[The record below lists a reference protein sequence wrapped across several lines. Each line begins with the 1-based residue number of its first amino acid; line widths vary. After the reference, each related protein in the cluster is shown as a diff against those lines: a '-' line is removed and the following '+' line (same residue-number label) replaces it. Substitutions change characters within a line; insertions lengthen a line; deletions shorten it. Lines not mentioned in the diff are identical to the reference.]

1 MTIKKECLTIEKQKM
16 ENNFSAENSLRLIAE
31 TIDRSRRTIAKNS
44 GKPLILWG
52 VLVALTAIVIY
63 VLWTLTASPAW
74 NFLWFA
80 MTAVGAVCMWAMM
93 RKSEKI
99 PDTEISRMLGHIWM
113 WFGVFATG
121 FFALVWAAWGLR
133 QIVGIE
139 GALQVDLTLII
150 VLLMGLCGTLSGAVL
165 KSKPIMVSSV
175 VATALSVL
183 FLMVMPEDSP
193 VRILAFVILGVFA
206 LIVPGVI
213 LHKQMKR

>member
-1 MTIKKECLTIEKQKM
+1 
-16 ENNFSAENSLRLIAE
+16 
-31 TIDRSRRTIAKNS
+31 
-44 GKPLILWG
+44 
-52 VLVALTAIVIY
+52 
-63 VLWTLTASPAW
+63 
-74 NFLWFA
+74 
-80 MTAVGAVCMWAMM
+80 MTAVGAVCMRTMM
-93 RKSEKI
+93 RKSEKV

-133 QIVGIE
+133 QIAGIE

-165 KSKPIMVSSV
+165 KSKPITVSSV

-213 LHKQMKR
+213 LHKQMRR